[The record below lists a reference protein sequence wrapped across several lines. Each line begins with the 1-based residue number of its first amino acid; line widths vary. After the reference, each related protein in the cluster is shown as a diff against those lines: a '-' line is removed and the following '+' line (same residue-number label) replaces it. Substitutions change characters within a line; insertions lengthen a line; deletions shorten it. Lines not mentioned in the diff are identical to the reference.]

1 MQIFN
6 KICTA
11 ASQGVT
17 EICRIS
23 LERESRMN
31 RKYLRKEARSIRILK
46 KRVNC
51 IGQIKKGK
59 YALKKTNIKNTINTL
74 KVRARQVYT

>member
-1 MQIFN
+1 LQIFN

-23 LERESRMN
+23 LETESRMN
-31 RKYLRKEARSIRILK
+31 RKYLRKEVWCIAIQKNRTNR
-46 KRVNC
+46 